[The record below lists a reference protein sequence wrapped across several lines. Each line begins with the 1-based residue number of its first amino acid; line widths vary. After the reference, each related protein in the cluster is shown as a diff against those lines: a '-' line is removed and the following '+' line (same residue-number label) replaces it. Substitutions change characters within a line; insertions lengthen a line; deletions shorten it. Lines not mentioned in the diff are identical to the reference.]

1 MLDQNGR
8 LHLDQDKLQVDEDSG
23 KTGQS
28 GSSSRPPPSIAGEK
42 QRGGKCQPF
51 HRCLHRF
58 TLQPFRLGAICRA
71 ADNQSVHVRTACVRE
86 HVRVSYPGNPA
97 LRKQEKASDLHLAT
111 ASHVS
116 IWMAIDLA
124 WICSIMDGERQ
135 LRLVIRVE

>member
-1 MLDQNGR
+1 M
-8 LHLDQDKLQVDEDSG
+8 
-23 KTGQS
+23 QS
-28 GSSSRPPPSIAGEK
+28 CRQSI
-42 QRGGKCQPF
+42 C
-51 HRCLHRF
+51 
-58 TLQPFRLGAICRA
+58 
-71 ADNQSVHVRTACVRE
+71 ACMDCVPVCE